1 MYPVSPNQRSATTD
15 EFPLVNWMGM
25 TAADEVWCNSAFQR
39 DGLLDALPALLD
51 RAPDRPHIS
60 HLPEV
65 ANRCHVVPVG
75 VDLADV
81 STRPVDP
88 GEFDPAGPLVL
99 WNQRWDHDKNPRA
112 VLDALTRLVDDGV
125 AFRAAIVGENDRVDP
140 REFTEARD
148 RLGDRVVAWGF
159 QERADYVDLLG
170 RADVVVSAAAHE
182 FFGLSLIHI

>member
-1 MYPVSPNQRSATTD
+1 
-15 EFPLVNWMGM
+15 MGM
-25 TAADEVWCNSAFQR
+25 AAADEVWCNSTFQR

-51 RAPDRPHIS
+51 RAPDRSHIS

-81 STRPVDP
+81 PVRPIDP
-88 GEFDPAGPLVL
+88 GVPDSGGPVVL

-112 VLDALTRLVDDGV
+112 VLDALTRLADDGV

-148 RLGDRVVAWGF
+148 RLGDRVVA
-159 QERADYVDLLG
+159 
-170 RADVVVSAAAHE
+170 
-182 FFGLSLIHI
+182 